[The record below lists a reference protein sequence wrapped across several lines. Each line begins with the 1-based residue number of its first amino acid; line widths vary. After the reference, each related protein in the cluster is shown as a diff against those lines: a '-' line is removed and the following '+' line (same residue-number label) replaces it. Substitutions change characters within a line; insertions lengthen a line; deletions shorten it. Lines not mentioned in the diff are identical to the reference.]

1 MTTVLV
7 EQDLIESL
15 NKQAEKH
22 RTRSR
27 RLLALARHASSAVD
41 RSRCIENART
51 ERKIGNLYKRI
62 ASQIATLVE

>member
-1 MTTVLV
+1 MTTPLAK
-7 EQDLIESL
+7 QTFIDSM

-27 RLLALARHASSAVD
+27 RLLVLARHASSAVD
-41 RSRCIENART
+41 RSRYIENART

-62 ASQIATLVE
+62 ASQIVTLAE